1 MTPLPRVILTLS
13 LALSSVLAL
22 SQDKSPPIPMFAD
35 IATRMVEGG
44 KTDNSRLYLFY
55 FSHSDFECNVRTL
68 VISNLGCSKAAD
80 STPLPFA
87 APWIGSPG
95 YCDRRHCPEGVG
107 RFSCN
112 RRSLGD
118 RKFEYTF
125 RLPTGL
131 NKDSYSS
138 HRLVMRLN
146 PYRIFE
152 YSGSLANY
160 EGLDRTIKAAQFIPL
175 ISATEKYSAQEV
187 DLGCSKVVV
196 PAIQRN

>member
-13 LALSSVLAL
+13 LTLSSVPAL

-35 IATRMVEGG
+35 IATRMVEDG

-55 FSHSDFECNVRTL
+55 FTHSDFEC
-68 VISNLGCSKAAD
+68 SKAAD
-80 STPLPFA
+80 GAALPFA

-95 YCDRRHCPEGVG
+95 YCDRRYCPEGAG
-107 RFSCN
+107 RFSCT
-112 RRSLGD
+112 RRSLGHG
-118 RKFEYTF
+118 KFEYTF
-125 RLPTGL
+125 RLPAGL
-131 NKDSYSS
+131 NKDGYSS
-138 HRLVMRLN
+138 HRLVMRLK

-152 YSGSLANY
+152 YAGLLANY